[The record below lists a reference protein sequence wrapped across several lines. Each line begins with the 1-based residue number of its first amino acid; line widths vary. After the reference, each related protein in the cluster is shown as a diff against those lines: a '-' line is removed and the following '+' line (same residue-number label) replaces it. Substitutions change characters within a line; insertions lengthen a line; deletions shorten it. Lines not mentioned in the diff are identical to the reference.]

1 MTDDTDDSL
10 RVTVTRPAGW
20 KAREGQLEHVRR
32 SYENGNIL
40 ALYDGLCL
48 CRDAE
53 LPLPKWLVE
62 SLQEF
67 MRESLIKG
75 LRGRRGKGNKPIGK
89 QFKARRSHIRVG
101 MVFAIRE
108 VQKDRRNWGLLP
120 EPILGKLLSGE
131 ITEFGSTVRDACE
144 KAHEALRGT
153 FAQAA
158 ADTIRDE
165 YNSSKSDPR
174 DYLTYRVYHET
185 AVAFDLSLPNEGG
198 ISWLPDWLD
207 DWITADPLQAK
218 K

>member
-32 SYENGNIL
+32 NYENGNIL

-62 SLQEF
+62 GLQEF

-75 LRGRRGKGNKPIGK
+75 LRGQKGKGNKPIGK
-89 QFKARRSHIRVG
+89 QFKARRSHIRAA

-108 VQKDRRNWGLLP
+108 VQKDRRNWLALSG
-120 EPILGKLLSGE
+120 PILEKFFSGE
-131 ITEFGSTVRDACE
+131 ITEFGSTVLDACE

-153 FAQAA
+153 FAQASV
-158 ADTIRDE
+158 DTIIDE
-165 YNSSKSDPR
+165 YNNSKSDPR
-174 DYLTYRVYHET
+174 DYWTHGVSFET
-185 AVAFDLSLPNEGG
+185 AAAFDLNMPGEGG
-198 ISWLPDWLD
+198 SFHVPDWLD
-207 DWITADPLQAK
+207 DWIAAGPLKAK